1 MSDTFFEWVYT
12 LVRLVPAGKVV
23 TYGQVARALGAPR
36 AARTVGW
43 AMHACPEDVPWHRV
57 VNGRGEV
64 SVRTHALGEWVQ
76 RDLLEAE
83 GVEFGLAG
91 RVDLA
96 AACWDG
102 I

>member
-1 MSDTFFEWVYT
+1 MNRTFYERVYA
-12 LVRLVPAGKVV
+12 LVRRVPAGKVV
-23 TYGQVARALGAPR
+23 TYGQLARALGAPR

-43 AMHACPEDVPWHRV
+43 AMRACPADVPWHRV
-57 VNGRGEV
+57 VNGRGAV
-64 SVRTHALGEWVQ
+64 SPRGDTPGEWIQ

-91 RVDLA
+91 CIDLA
-96 AACWDG
+96 TACWDG